1 MSPLCALGDNTNMA
15 PNTFIPDLNESSS
28 RGTSFN
34 DGATCGASRQSPKAK
49 RSITFS
55 PFATIHNVLHI
66 NDYSDEEIACA
77 WYDADELETI
87 KKMDVIYTL
96 SMMKSGL
103 RIPVDSPWYCGRG
116 LESFTQEGS
125 TIRRSNKEKAWDAV
139 LDEQD
144 SQRENGICD
153 PQAIA
158 NAYSELSRD
167 CQDVAVRKAIQQD
180 KGMSHAAS
188 IKLKGGASPFYRRLV
203 GDDCRREVSSKAA

>member
-87 KKMDVIYTL
+87 KKIDVIYTL
-96 SMMKSGL
+96 SMMKGGL
-103 RIPVDSPWYCGRG
+103 RIPEDNPWYCGRG